1 LNFQKSGFF
10 SDELLDYMLKVDVD
24 LSAATY
30 FKTGILPPPNSF
42 VQVMI
47 ENDHDIPI
55 TYSEC

>member
-1 LNFQKSGFF
+1 
-10 SDELLDYMLKVDVD
+10 MLKVDAD
-24 LSAATY
+24 LIAATY

-55 TYSEC
+55 LTVNADELSVMGSVMAI